1 MRKENIPITNSPKG
15 LFFYASLHFVTLH
28 KIKIKSHHTRPAHA
42 REGEKVTKQQYSG
55 RILRFF
61 RIDAIVSK
69 RNETK
74 MNAASDGTVKEIINM
89 TKAEKYNEL
98 IK

>member
-1 MRKENIPITNSPKG
+1 MSKDHS
-15 LFFYASLHFVTLH
+15 
-28 KIKIKSHHTRPAHA
+28 RPAQG
-42 REGEKVTKQQYSG
+42 RVPEKVTKQRYSG

-74 MNAASDGTVKEIINM
+74 MSAASDGTVKEIINM
-89 TKAEKYNEL
+89 TKAKKYNEL

>member
-1 MRKENIPITNSPKG
+1 MP
-15 LFFYASLHFVTLH
+15 
-28 KIKIKSHHTRPAHA
+28 
-42 REGEKVTKQQYSG
+42 EKVTKQRYSG

-74 MNAASDGTVKEIINM
+74 MSAASDGTVKEIINM
-89 TKAEKYNEL
+89 TKAKKYNEL